1 MEEGIRA
8 AFGLSR
14 GDIRSCPSL
23 TLAYVGD
30 SAYELVIRTVLV
42 EARGTRPGLLNRA
55 AQQYV
60 KAESQA
66 AIGMMLLGELS
77 EEEAAVY
84 RRGRNAHPSTIAK
97 HASMSAYRKATGFEA
112 LIGYL
117 YLSGRH
123 ERMYELIRKGMAY
136 IDEKT
141 DAEKTDAEKTDAE
154 KTDAEKR
161 E

>member
-42 EARGTRPGLLNRA
+42 ESRGARPGLLNRA

-66 AIGMMLLGELS
+66 LIGMMLADELS
-77 EEEAAVY
+77 DEEAAVY
-84 RRGRNAHPSTIAK
+84 RRGRNAHPATIAK
-97 HASMSAYRKATGFEA
+97 HASVNAYRKATGFEA

-123 ERMYELIRKGMAY
+123 ERMYELIRKGMQY
-136 IDEKT
+136 IDEKMT
-141 DAEKTDAEKTDAE
+141 AENKE
-154 KTDAEKR
+154 
-161 E
+161 